1 MAYLLTIEFGDVA
14 LDVSLLPAPVL
25 AAWAVLLAAGV
36 GAGSGAA
43 VVLRAGRTGVGST
56 GAADAWTDV
65 RLAGTGAAVSV
76 TVGAGAGAAA
86 GAGAGVVV
94 VVVAAGAFA
103 MASLFS
109 LLILS
114 ISSSSLASA
123 SCLNTDFSPVG

>member
-43 VVLRAGRTGVGST
+43 VVLRAGRTGVGSV
-56 GAADAWTDV
+56 GATDAWTDV

-76 TVGAGAGAAA
+76 TVGAGVGAA

-109 LLILS
+109 RLILS